1 MRILLIIFTIINQKT
16 FCITLIKVI
25 GLTKKLLFLEKKKL
39 FFENI
44 SIKRIKFKPGY
55 SRLWRLSRVALKF
68 LLSLKFQYQQKLTKY
83 LSRFLR
89 LNKFMLVKYNEFKL
103 LNLLTTTL
111 LLPDRENSLLLI
123 TNRLVFLNSYLVT
136 NEKVYLFVNDFL
148 QLIVSL
154 KYYILFKWIKN
165 LNILKKKRLGKFAFN
180 LSIRRLHKD
189 RKKPRQTFPQ

>member
-1 MRILLIIFTIINQKT
+1 MISFILRKYSFLYVNDFKKFVLTRVYKTTKFNKNFFNFKKNIFMGNENFIDNFYNNKPKNLLYYVNKSYWSNKKT
-16 FCITLIKVI
+16 SIPR
-25 GLTKKLLFLEKKKL
+25 KKKL

-103 LNLLTTTL
+103 LNLL
-111 LLPDRENSLLLI
+111 SG
-123 TNRLVFLNSYLVT
+123 
-136 NEKVYLFVNDFL
+136 EK
-148 QLIVSL
+148 
-154 KYYILFKWIKN
+154 IKC
-165 LNILKKKRLGKFAFN
+165 IGEF
-180 LSIRRLHKD
+180 I
-189 RKKPRQTFPQ
+189 